1 MSRLIETALT
11 HSRMVIVTLAV
22 LFLAGTIAY
31 IGIPKEAEP
40 EIKMPLI
47 FIQLRLEGVQPEDS
61 ERLLI
66 RPVEEEMQ
74 ALRGIK
80 EVRATGF
87 QGGASVIIEFV
98 AETKMDV
105 ALADVR
111 EAMDRARPKIPADA
125 DEPMIREFN
134 QNGFPILTLSI
145 GGELPERTLLH
156 LAQELR
162 DRFAQDPN
170 VLESNISG
178 VREEQVEI
186 VIDPLRLEHYGIS
199 NQEMFQVVSRSN
211 RLVAAGNIDTGQG
224 KFAVKVPGLFE
235 DVDDIW
241 NLPIK
246 ADRNGTVKLSDIAQ
260 IRRTF
265 KDASTFVRVNGE
277 RAVTVD
283 VINRRGTNVINSV
296 AHLMRIADSV
306 TKDWPPQVRINVI
319 NDRSINVRAQLGSIE
334 NGVVLAIFL
343 VMAACMAL
351 LGIRNGLL
359 VGLAIPGSF
368 LTGILVMYAIGLSIN
383 FVAVFGLILVTGML
397 VDDAIIVVENADRRI
412 SAGQMPYYAFGDS
425 AKRLAVP
432 VITSTLTTIA
442 AFVPLLFWPGF
453 VGQFMGLLPF
463 TVIGVLAASLLM
475 GLIFVPV
482 VGAIL
487 PPPKGVACN
496 LVTVEDRDIVNPES
510 ATGFNRAY
518 VAALDACLNHP
529 GRVIGVTIILLFAVP
544 AAFFKFGNGMS
555 LTPPEEA
562 RTASLRIR
570 ALGNMSLDEQDRLV
584 QQVESR
590 IRVLED
596 FNHVYTRTGRPA
608 GASTED
614 EDVIGEIRLLF
625 KEWNERRKVDVVL
638 DDVQQRVVDIPGIIV
653 EGRKQLHMTND
664 VSIEMVI
671 ASKFPE
677 LLADATRKIRGG
689 MDRIDGLRNV
699 DDTMPMPGIEWEL
712 DVDRAEAA
720 KYGADLTAVGESI
733 RFITNGLRL
742 GRYRPDDSVDEID
755 IVVRYPMEF
764 RNLRQLDSVRIETR
778 DGLVPISNF
787 VTRKAAPEIAE
798 VQRVDQRRVMRITAG
813 TRPGVLPIDKVREIR
828 TLIATLGLDPRVEIH
843 FKGEE
848 ELQQENSNFLLFAFG
863 SAIFLIA
870 MILLAEFNSFFS
882 MFLVLSAVL
891 LSTVGVF
898 AGLLIAQTPFIMT
911 MTGVGIIACAGVIVK
926 NNIVLLDTFDIFK
939 HQIPDERDAIV
950 KTCLQRLRPIL
961 LTNLTAILGLVPI
974 ALQLHVDFFH
984 RIVEYGTPAL
994 QFWKHLAIAMIYGLG
1009 FATLLTLIVT
1019 PAALMLKANIRRRFN
1034 RAGPIAEPALPANV
1048 RVFERPAAE

>member
-296 AHLMRIADSV
+296 AHLMRIADGM
-306 TKDWPPQVRINVI
+306 TKSWPPQVRINVI

-368 LTGILVMYAIGLSIN
+368 LTGILLMYAVGLSIN

-412 SAGQMPYYAFGDS
+412 SAGQMPY
-425 AKRLAVP
+425 
-432 VITSTLTTIA
+432 
-442 AFVPLLFWPGF
+442 
-453 VGQFMGLLPF
+453 
-463 TVIGVLAASLLM
+463 
-475 GLIFVPV
+475 
-482 VGAIL
+482 
-487 PPPKGVACN
+487 
-496 LVTVEDRDIVNPES
+496 
-510 ATGFNRAY
+510 
-518 VAALDACLNHP
+518 
-529 GRVIGVTIILLFAVP
+529 
-544 AAFFKFGNGMS
+544 
-555 LTPPEEA
+555 
-562 RTASLRIR
+562 
-570 ALGNMSLDEQDRLV
+570 
-584 QQVESR
+584 
-590 IRVLED
+590 
-596 FNHVYTRTGRPA
+596 
-608 GASTED
+608 
-614 EDVIGEIRLLF
+614 
-625 KEWNERRKVDVVL
+625 
-638 DDVQQRVVDIPGIIV
+638 
-653 EGRKQLHMTND
+653 
-664 VSIEMVI
+664 
-671 ASKFPE
+671 
-677 LLADATRKIRGG
+677 
-689 MDRIDGLRNV
+689 
-699 DDTMPMPGIEWEL
+699 
-712 DVDRAEAA
+712 
-720 KYGADLTAVGESI
+720 
-733 RFITNGLRL
+733 
-742 GRYRPDDSVDEID
+742 
-755 IVVRYPMEF
+755 
-764 RNLRQLDSVRIETR
+764 
-778 DGLVPISNF
+778 
-787 VTRKAAPEIAE
+787 
-798 VQRVDQRRVMRITAG
+798 
-813 TRPGVLPIDKVREIR
+813 
-828 TLIATLGLDPRVEIH
+828 
-843 FKGEE
+843 
-848 ELQQENSNFLLFAFG
+848 
-863 SAIFLIA
+863 
-870 MILLAEFNSFFS
+870 
-882 MFLVLSAVL
+882 
-891 LSTVGVF
+891 
-898 AGLLIAQTPFIMT
+898 
-911 MTGVGIIACAGVIVK
+911 
-926 NNIVLLDTFDIFK
+926 
-939 HQIPDERDAIV
+939 
-950 KTCLQRLRPIL
+950 
-961 LTNLTAILGLVPI
+961 
-974 ALQLHVDFFH
+974 
-984 RIVEYGTPAL
+984 
-994 QFWKHLAIAMIYGLG
+994 
-1009 FATLLTLIVT
+1009 
-1019 PAALMLKANIRRRFN
+1019 
-1034 RAGPIAEPALPANV
+1034 
-1048 RVFERPAAE
+1048 

>member
-1 MSRLIETALT
+1 MTRLIETAFAHT
-11 HSRMVIVTLAV
+11 RMVLVTLAV
-22 LFLAGTIAY
+22 LFIAGTIAY
-31 IGIPKEAEP
+31 MSIPKEAEP

-47 FIQLRLEGVQPEDS
+47 FIQLRLDGVQPEDS

-66 RPVEEEMQ
+66 RPVEEEIQ

-87 QGGASVIIEFV
+87 QGGASIVIEFV
-98 AETKMDV
+98 ADTVMDT

-111 EAMDRARPKIPADA
+111 EAMSRARPKIPADA

-134 QNGFPILTLSI
+134 QNGFPILTLAI
-145 GGELPERTLLH
+145 GGDLPERTLLH

-162 DRFAQDPN
+162 DRFAQDAN
-170 VLESNISG
+170 VLEANISG

-199 NQEMFQVVSRSN
+199 NQELFQIVSRSN

-283 VINRRGTNVINSV
+283 IINRRGTNVINSV
-296 AHLMRIADSV
+296 QHLMHIADTV
-306 TKDWPPQVRINVI
+306 TKDWPPQVRISVI
-319 NDRSINVRAQLGSIE
+319 NDRSTNVRAQLGSIE
-334 NGVVLAIFL
+334 NGVVFAIFL

-351 LGIRNGLL
+351 LGVRNGLL

-368 LTGILVMYAIGLSIN
+368 LTGILVMYAIGVSIN

-412 SAGQMPYYAFGDS
+412 TAGQLPYYAFGDS
-425 AKRLAVP
+425 AKRLAIP

-463 TVIGVLAASLLM
+463 TVIGVLTASLAM

-482 VGAIL
+482 VGALL
-487 PPPKGVACN
+487 PPPKDANCT
-496 LVTVEDRDIVNPES
+496 LKTVEDRDIVNPAA
-510 ATGFNRAY
+510 ATGFNGAY
-518 VAALDACLNHP
+518 VAFLNSCLNHP
-529 GRVIGVTIILLFAVP
+529 GRVLGITVLMLVVVP
-544 AAFFKFGNGMS
+544 AAFFKYGAGMS

-562 RTASLRIR
+562 RTAALRIH

-584 QQVESR
+584 QEVETR
-590 IRVLED
+590 ISTLTD
-596 FNHVYTRTGRPA
+596 FNHIYTRTGRPM

-625 KEWNERRKVDVVL
+625 KEWNERRRVDVVL
-638 DDVQQRVVDIPGIIV
+638 DDIQGRVADIPGIIV
-653 EGRKQLHMTND
+653 EGKKQLHMTND
-664 VSIEMVI
+664 TSIEMVI
-671 ASKFPE
+671 ASKFPD
-677 LLADATRKIRGG
+677 LIYDATARIRAG
-689 MDRIDGLRNV
+689 MDKIEGLRNV
-699 DDTMPMPGIEWEL
+699 DDTLPMPGIEWEL

-720 KYGADLTAVGESI
+720 KYGADLTTVGESI

-742 GRYRPDDSVDEID
+742 GKYRPDDSVDEID
-755 IVVRYPMEF
+755 IVVRYPAEF
-764 RNLRQLDSVRIETR
+764 RNLSQLDSVRIETR

-787 VTRKAAPEIAE
+787 VKRKPSQEVAE

-813 TRPGVLPIDKVREIR
+813 TRPGVMPMDKVKAIR
-828 TLIATLGLDPRVEIH
+828 ALIASLDLDPRVEIH

-882 MFLVLSAVL
+882 MFLV
-891 LSTVGVF
+891 
-898 AGLLIAQTPFIMT
+898 
-911 MTGVGIIACAGVIVK
+911 C
-926 NNIVLLDTFDIFK
+926 
-939 HQIPDERDAIV
+939 
-950 KTCLQRLRPIL
+950 
-961 LTNLTAILGLVPI
+961 
-974 ALQLHVDFFH
+974 
-984 RIVEYGTPAL
+984 
-994 QFWKHLAIAMIYGLG
+994 
-1009 FATLLTLIVT
+1009 
-1019 PAALMLKANIRRRFN
+1019 IRR
-1034 RAGPIAEPALPANV
+1034 
-1048 RVFERPAAE
+1048 